1 MTTPSVTLILTTLPD
16 AAAAE
21 RLALGALSARL
32 AACASRLAPVESSYH
47 WEGRIESA
55 TEYPVLFKT
64 SPARAAALQVFIA
77 AHHPYQVPEILSW
90 DAAAAPAYGKWVLA
104 ETSKSAC

>member
-1 MTTPSVTLILTTLPD
+1 MNTLSITLILTTLPD

-32 AACASRLAPVESSYH
+32 AACATKLTPVASSYH
-47 WEGRIESA
+47 WEGRIESV

-64 SPARAAALQVFIA
+64 STTSAAALRVFIA
-77 AHHPYQVPEILSW
+77 DHHPYQVPEILSW
-90 DAAAAPAYGKWVLA
+90 DAAAAPAYGQWVLA
-104 ETSKSAC
+104 ETSKNEC